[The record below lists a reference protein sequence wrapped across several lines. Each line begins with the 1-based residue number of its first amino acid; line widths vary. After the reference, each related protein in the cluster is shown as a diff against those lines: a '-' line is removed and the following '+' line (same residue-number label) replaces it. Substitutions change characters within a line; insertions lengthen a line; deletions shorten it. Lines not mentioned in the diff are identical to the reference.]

1 MARQVSTTRANKPI
15 PVIIGAGIT
24 EQWYFTHLHELLNLR
39 LRIRPRY
46 FGTENIYQLDKK
58 IAQVINDGAIA
69 ICVFDTDTAQ
79 FDEAEKKKV
88 EALKKKYEGKKNV
101 ILCDSLPSVE
111 YWFLLHYED
120 TNRFF
125 QNSAAVEKALKP
137 HIEGYEKSESFL
149 SKKKW
154 VQDMLADDK
163 LQTAIDRAKKYESE
177 DGSYSNVYKAIERV
191 MQKG

>member
-101 ILCDSLPSVE
+101 VLCDSLPSVE

-137 HIEGYEKSESFL
+137 YIEGYEKSESFL

-154 VQDMLADDK
+154 VQDMIIDDK
-163 LQTAIDRAKKYESE
+163 LNLAIERAKKFESE
-177 DGSYSNVYKAIERV
+177 GGSYSNVYKAFDKILLE
-191 MQKG
+191 K